1 MGLSHYAIDVTY
13 PRYLFHDTSNHA
25 GPRLALAQSYW
36 ALQERATSIEDAL
49 AHAYANGF
57 EYLEAGL
64 REERMASLRA
74 ILQTHPLK
82 LIAQGWASTV
92 QEAIPFFERAI
103 ELNAVVMNLHL
114 GDAYLHDVESE
125 RLVDEAYAL
134 AESYK
139 LPLMLETHRG
149 RVTQDLYKMSAL
161 MRRRLDTR
169 IVLDVSHYLVAG
181 ENFGG
186 DATKFSVSLGPL
198 LNATEMIHGR
208 ISNGQQ
214 IQVSAA
220 DTESVALTQSIWEN
234 TMAIWLANAPRDAVF
249 VFEPEL
255 GPPPYAYLAHRVE
268 TYSRTEETD
277 SLVRLA
283 REAWDRAVK
292 RVAA

>member
-1 MGLSHYAIDVTY
+1 MGLSHYANDVTY
-13 PRYLFHDTSNHA
+13 PRYLFRDTSNHA

-36 ALQERATSIEDAL
+36 ALQERETSIEDAL

-64 REERMASLRA
+64 REDRMAPLRA
-74 ILQTHPLK
+74 ILKTHPLK
-82 LIAQGWASTV
+82 LIAQGWTPTL
-92 QEAIPFFERAI
+92 EGAIPFFERAI
-103 ELNAVVMNLHL
+103 ELNAVAMNLHL

-125 RLVDEAYAL
+125 RLVDGAYAL

-149 RVTQDLYKMSAL
+149 RVTQDLYKTSAL
-161 MRRRLDTR
+161 MQRRSDTR

-186 DATKFSVSLGPL
+186 DVTKFNVSLGPL
-198 LNATEMIHGR
+198 LEATEMIHGR

-214 IQVSAA
+214 IQVSVS

-234 TMAIWLANAPRDAVF
+234 AMTVWLANAPRDAVF

-255 GPPPYAYLAHRVE
+255 GPPPYAYLAHGVE

-277 SLVRLA
+277 SLVLLA
-283 REAWDRAVK
+283 REAWNLAMK
-292 RVAA
+292 RGTA